1 MEKVNLM
8 NGKNK
13 EPINET
19 LKKKNEL
26 IRMLRNSVL
35 NDEELVKI
43 EKSIKELNG

>member
-1 MEKVNLM
+1 M
-8 NGKNK
+8 NSENK

-26 IRMLRNSVL
+26 IRMIRNSVL

-43 EKSIKELNG
+43 ENQLRN